1 MDVLQVLT
9 IKKKSTQPN
18 EKTRRQLKMIAK
30 SISNHGAVIH
40 VKTSVVAVLF
50 FFLVDE
56 LRHFMIH

>member
-1 MDVLQVLT
+1 
-9 IKKKSTQPN
+9 
-18 EKTRRQLKMIAK
+18 MIAK

-40 VKTSVVAVLF
+40 LKTSVVAVL